1 MKPEVLKGSK
11 NKSSRRRDQN
21 PRSWFLKTL
30 SIKLGTVN
38 REEVPSSEID
48 CEKVHIIVIC
58 CCCIGCRFCFDHC
71 IERYAVCWEIHVGA
85 LAAVPWRWFREAHTL
100 PIKPFPFYSY
110 LTV

>member
-48 CEKVHIIVIC
+48 CEKVLLRSLHREIC
-58 CCCIGCRFCFDHC
+58 CVLGDPCWCLSGG
-71 IERYAVCWEIHVGA
+71 AVEV
-85 LAAVPWRWFREAHTL
+85 V
-100 PIKPFPFYSY
+100 S
-110 LTV
+110 